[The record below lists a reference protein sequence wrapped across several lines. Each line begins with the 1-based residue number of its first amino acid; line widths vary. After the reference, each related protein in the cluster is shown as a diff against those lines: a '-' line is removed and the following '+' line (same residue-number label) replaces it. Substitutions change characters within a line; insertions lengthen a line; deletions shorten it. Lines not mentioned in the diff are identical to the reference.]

1 LMLKIYKRQMLRKIS
16 EPIYGNGEIKKH

>member
-1 LMLKIYKRQMLRKIS
+1 MLKIYKRQMLRKIS